1 MRYDTQNIFFISD
14 LHISHKNII
23 KYDNR
28 PYSDLEEMHVDLIK
42 RWNEVVQPEDIVY
55 YLGDLSFG
63 RSDTAKW
70 FVNAINGKI
79 SYIMG
84 NHDNM
89 KDIVKLGRW
98 ENVHEYGTEIFVK
111 DEDNKKARGSQGYQQ
126 IVMSHYPILS
136 WNREHHGSWMI
147 HGHCHGSLMKS
158 NQDYYKRKV
167 LDVGCNCIDYRPIS
181 YGEIKN
187 IMTKKEV
194 SNIGHHGE

>member
-1 MRYDTQNIFFISD
+1 MKYETQNIFFISD

-23 KYDNR
+23 KYDGR
-28 PYSDLEEMHVDLIK
+28 PYSDLEEMHLDLIK

-63 RSDTAKW
+63 RSDTVKW

-79 SYIMG
+79 NYIMG

-89 KDIVKLGRW
+89 KDIVKLDRW

-111 DEDNKKARGSQGYQQ
+111 DEDNKKARGSWGYQQ

-136 WNREHHGSWMI
+136 WNRAHHGSWMI
-147 HGHCHGSLMKS
+147 HGHAHQSLTMDKS
-158 NQDYYKRKV
+158 YDWYYKKKV
-167 LDVGCNCIDYRPIS
+167 MDVGCNGINYTPIS
-181 YGEIKN
+181 YQEVKK
-187 IMTKKEV
+187 IMDKKEV
-194 SNIGHHGE
+194 SLHH